1 MKIKKYFASRIIK
14 QHFLAFIVLLLLSIT
29 IGSVFAQESLPSDDA
44 VNQVASQLF
53 CPVCENIPLDVC
65 ALEACRQWRD
75 LIRQQLAEGWTESE
89 IKNYFVAQYGDR
101 VLGEPPRQ
109 GLNWLLYL
117 VPPAAIVLG
126 IVFTALKLRS
136 KPVKPTKPVDEGL
149 DPYLDKIEQDLRN
162 LD

>member
-1 MKIKKYFASRIIK
+1 MKIAKIFTNRINK
-14 QHFLAFIVLLLLSIT
+14 QHFLTFIVLFLLAST
-29 IGSVFAQESLPSDDA
+29 AGSVFAQESLPSDDA

-53 CPVCENIPLDVC
+53 CPVCENISLDVC

-75 LIRQQLAEGWTESE
+75 LIRQQLAEGWTEAE
-89 IKNYFVAQYGDR
+89 IKDYFVAQYGDR

-117 VPPAAIVLG
+117 VPPAAIVMG
-126 IVFTALKLRS
+126 IVFIALKLRS
-136 KPVKPTKPVDEGL
+136 RPVEPAQPIREDF
-149 DPYLDKIEQDLRN
+149 DPYLEKVEQDLRN